1 MCSLN
6 RYVAFEGIDAC
17 GKTTQTKL
25 FYEYLIHTGKDVFLT
40 KEPGDTATGKKIRN
54 IILQDNIDD
63 KAALLLFLA
72 DRVLTINKI
81 KDKLKNSYV
90 VSDRSL
96 YSTIA
101 YQSYGSGIDL
111 NLIEQFN
118 QFATGGLKPDVVF
131 YIDISINVMYERLSN
146 FDKMEDKGEEFFNRV
161 RDGYL
166 KMADRYDNIYKI
178 DGMQNKKDVFRDIVE
193 IWNNL

>member
-6 RYVAFEGIDAC
+6 KYAAFEGIDAC

-25 FYEYLIHTGKDVFLT
+25 FYEYLMRSGKDVFLT
-40 KEPGDTATGKKIRN
+40 KEPGDTIAGKKIRN
-54 IILQDNIDD
+54 IILNDNIDD

-72 DRVLTINKI
+72 DRALTVNKI

-90 VSDRSL
+90 VSDRSF
-96 YSTIA
+96 YSTVA

-111 NLIEQFN
+111 NLVERFN
-118 QFATGGLKPDVVF
+118 QFATGGLKPDIVF
-131 YIDISINVMYERLSN
+131 YIDISVNVMYERLRN
-146 FDKMEDKGEEFFNRV
+146 FDRIEDKGKEFFNRV

-166 KMADRYDNIYKI
+166 KMVDQYDNIYKI
-178 DGMQNKKDVFRDIVE
+178 NGMQDKEDVFRDIVE
-193 IWNNL
+193 VWNNL

>member
-81 KDKLKNSYV
+81 KDKLKNSYI

-131 YIDISINVMYERLSN
+131 YIDISINVMHERLSN